1 METKQ
6 PIRKTLKAMSLQEV
20 VEFDISRYE
29 SVVSAVSRLNVTI
42 PDKRW
47 STFIVRN
54 NPDESIPVK
63 VRVTRIA

>member
-42 PDKRW
+42 HDKRW

>member
-54 NPDESIPVK
+54 NHDDSIPVK